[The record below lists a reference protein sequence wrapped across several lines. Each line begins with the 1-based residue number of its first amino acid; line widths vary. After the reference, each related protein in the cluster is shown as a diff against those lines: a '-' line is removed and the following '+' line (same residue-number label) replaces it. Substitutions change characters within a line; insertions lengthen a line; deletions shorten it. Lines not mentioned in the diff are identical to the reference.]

1 MKRLIGLIIIFL
13 TSFALLFTFEIDAFK
28 NQIINFMPFFENIYS
43 NIDNILGY
51 FKNFFPDNFLNSIPH
66 WFCDLIIYL
75 IGFIIFS
82 IVWYL
87 LFGIIILIRKSIR
100 KRKLNKALNGDVITL
115 SDEEK
120 SRFEWKLYQNR
131 FPGWRLFFAFIE
143 LGLFALF
150 IIIRLDRIFT
160 VENAITFNDV
170 TYFSEIIDKHA
181 SDNIACLDL
190 YSKVAGRLGT
200 IGYFISRIVAK
211 YIQVMNMIVDTVKFK
226 QIEWI
231 ILAVGI
237 ILIIVIFWAI
247 GSIFAKPYRKARAKK
262 RAKKCKA
269 KYINKLENIEL
280 KAWKKG
286 EKENR
291 ISEKNKTLFNNEN
304 DISELENNV
313 EAIANDNKPINEFKN
328 NENNQTPEQ
337 NYIDDISTG
346 VTDLGV
352 VHEED
357 NELQE
362 PLFTRQVHFV
372 GDEEHDILL
381 EEEPIIE
388 TIEEEEDYYNEKDD
402 NEEISFEK
410 YQPDYMTS
418 LDIEDKVKKYNIDVI
433 EENSSPLPYQEENTA
448 PINDFDNSNYMQ
460 EDKVE
465 PQIIEDKKEIKL
477 IAPIKEE
484 IEIKEVKKEE
494 IKPLKVQQKNNINKN
509 IKPINVNEDRKKV
522 VDYILGTSNNSLAL
536 SNEEKDKI
544 AIKKP
549 IKPVKALEHKQ
560 DKEIEEKKI
569 VKPLKPKIDKTKIK
583 KNIKPI
589 NEGIKK

>member
-28 NQIINFMPFFENIYS
+28 NPIINTIPFFENIYS
-43 NIDNILGY
+43 NIDNILNY

-75 IGFIIFS
+75 IGFILFS
-82 IVWYL
+82 IIWYL

-100 KRKLNKALNGDVITL
+100 KRKLNKALNGDIITL

-120 SRFEWKLYQNR
+120 SRFEWKLYQRR
-131 FPGWRLFFAFIE
+131 FPGWRIFFAFIE

-150 IIIRLDRIFT
+150 IIIRLDKIFT
-160 VENAITFNDV
+160 IQNAVTFNEI
-170 TYFSEIIDKHA
+170 TYFSEVVDKYA
-181 SDNIACLDL
+181 SSNIACLDL
-190 YSKVAGRLGT
+190 YSKVASRLGT
-200 IGYFISRIVAK
+200 IGYFISRVVAK
-211 YIQVMNMIVDTVKFK
+211 YIKFMNLIIDTVKFK

-231 ILAVGI
+231 ILIVGM
-237 ILIIVIFWAI
+237 ILILVIFWAI
-247 GSIFAKPYRKARAKK
+247 GSLFAKPYRKARAKK

-291 ISEKNKTLFNNEN
+291 ISEKNRTLFNDEN
-304 DISELENNV
+304 DIPELENNV

-372 GDEEHDILL
+372 GDEEHDIIL

-388 TIEEEEDYYNEKDD
+388 TIEEEEDYYNEKED
-402 NEEISFEK
+402 NEEITFEK

-433 EENSSPLPYQEENTA
+433 EENSSPLPYQEENNA
-448 PINDFDNSNYMQ
+448 PINDFDNSNYTQ
-460 EDKVE
+460 EEKVE
-465 PQIIEDKKEIKL
+465 PQIIDTKKEIKL
-477 IAPIKEE
+477 ISPLKEE
-484 IEIKEVKKEE
+484 KEIKEIKKEE
-494 IKPLKVQQKNNINKN
+494 IKPLKVQQKNNFNKN

-522 VDYILGTSNNSLAL
+522 VDYILGTNNNSLAM
-536 SNEEKDKI
+536 SSEEKEEI
-544 AIKKP
+544 AVKKP
-549 IKPVKALEHKQ
+549 IKPVKAMEHKQ
-560 DKEIEEKKI
+560 DKKVEEKKI
-569 VKPLKPKIDKTKIK
+569 VKPLKPKIDKNKIK
-583 KNIKPI
+583 KDIKPI
-589 NEGIKK
+589 SESAKK

>member
-1 MKRLIGLIIIFL
+1 M
-13 TSFALLFTFEIDAFK
+13 
-28 NQIINFMPFFENIYS
+28 
-43 NIDNILGY
+43 
-51 FKNFFPDNFLNSIPH
+51 
-66 WFCDLIIYL
+66 
-75 IGFIIFS
+75 
-82 IVWYL
+82 YL

-100 KRKLNKALNGDVITL
+100 KRKLNKALNGDIITL

-120 SRFEWKLYQNR
+120 SRFEWKLYQRR
-131 FPGWRLFFAFIE
+131 FPGWRIFFAFIE

-150 IIIRLDRIFT
+150 IIIRLDKIFT
-160 VENAITFNDV
+160 VQNAVTFNDI
-170 TYFSEIIDKHA
+170 TYFSEVVDKYA
-181 SDNIACLDL
+181 SSNIACLDL
-190 YSKVAGRLGT
+190 YSKVASRLGT
-200 IGYFISRIVAK
+200 IGYFISRVVAK
-211 YIQVMNMIVDTVKFK
+211 YIKFMNLIVDTVKFK

-231 ILAVGI
+231 ILIVGM
-237 ILIIVIFWAI
+237 ILILVIFWAI
-247 GSIFAKPYRKARAKK
+247 GSLFAKPYRKARAKK

-291 ISEKNKTLFNNEN
+291 ISEKNRTLFNDEN
-304 DISELENNV
+304 DIPELENNV

-372 GDEEHDILL
+372 GDEEHDIIL

-388 TIEEEEDYYNEKDD
+388 TIEEEEDYYNEKED
-402 NEEISFEK
+402 NEEITFEK

-433 EENSSPLPYQEENTA
+433 EKNSSPLPYQEENNA
-448 PINDFDNSNYMQ
+448 PINDFDNSNYTQ
-460 EDKVE
+460 EEKVE
-465 PQIIEDKKEIKL
+465 PQIIDTKKEIKL
-477 IAPIKEE
+477 ISPLKEE
-484 IEIKEVKKEE
+484 KEIKEIKKEE
-494 IKPLKVQQKNNINKN
+494 IKPLKVQQKNNFNKN

-522 VDYILGTSNNSLAL
+522 VDYILGTNNNSLAM
-536 SNEEKDKI
+536 SSEEKEEI
-544 AIKKP
+544 AVKKP
-549 IKPVKALEHKQ
+549 IKPVKAMEHKQ
-560 DKEIEEKKI
+560 DKKVEEKKI
-569 VKPLKPKIDKTKIK
+569 VKPLKLKIDKNKVK
-583 KNIKPI
+583 KDIKPI
-589 NEGIKK
+589 SESAKK

>member
-1 MKRLIGLIIIFL
+1 MKRLIGLIIIFI

-28 NQIINFMPFFENIYS
+28 NPIINAIPFFENIYS
-43 NIDNILGY
+43 NIDNILNY

-75 IGFIIFS
+75 IGFILFS
-82 IVWYL
+82 IIWYL

-100 KRKLNKALNGDVITL
+100 KRKLNKALNGDIITL

-120 SRFEWKLYQNR
+120 SRFEWKLYQRR
-131 FPGWRLFFAFIE
+131 FPGWRIFFAFIE

-150 IIIRLDRIFT
+150 IIIRLDKIFT
-160 VENAITFNDV
+160 VQNAV
-170 TYFSEIIDKHA
+170 TS
-181 SDNIACLDL
+181 SNIACLDL
-190 YSKVAGRLGT
+190 YSKVASRLGT
-200 IGYFISRIVAK
+200 IGYFISRVVAK
-211 YIQVMNMIVDTVKFK
+211 YIKFMNLIVDTVKFK

-231 ILAVGI
+231 ILIVGM
-237 ILIIVIFWAI
+237 ILILVIFWAI
-247 GSIFAKPYRKARAKK
+247 GSLFAKPYRKARAKK

-291 ISEKNKTLFNNEN
+291 ISEKNRTLFNDEN
-304 DISELENNV
+304 DIPELENNV

-328 NENNQTPEQ
+328 NENNQTPAQ

-372 GDEEHDILL
+372 GDEEHDIIL

-388 TIEEEEDYYNEKDD
+388 TIEEEEDYYNEKED
-402 NEEISFEK
+402 NEEITFEK

-433 EENSSPLPYQEENTA
+433 EENSSPLPYQEENNA
-448 PINDFDNSNYMQ
+448 PINDFDNSNYTQ
-460 EDKVE
+460 EEKVE
-465 PQIIEDKKEIKL
+465 PQIIDTKKEIKL
-477 IAPIKEE
+477 ISPLKEE
-484 IEIKEVKKEE
+484 KEIKEIKKEE
-494 IKPLKVQQKNNINKN
+494 IKPLKVQQKNNFNKN

-522 VDYILGTSNNSLAL
+522 VDYILGTNNNSLAM
-536 SNEEKDKI
+536 SSEEKEEI
-544 AIKKP
+544 AVKKP
-549 IKPVKALEHKQ
+549 IKPVKAMEHKQ
-560 DKEIEEKKI
+560 DKKVEEKKF
-569 VKPLKPKIDKTKIK
+569 VKPLKPKIDKNKVK
-583 KNIKPI
+583 KDIKPI
-589 NEGIKK
+589 SESAKK